1 MFKLID
7 YNKDRRWKIT
17 AEDVQ
22 NVFVLDKAG
31 VLMKDIATVLGVSHQ
46 RISQILDR
54 NRTMKE
60 VRKVQARKNMAKYR
74 RDKRYR
80 AKMLSD
86 KRLYYKYKVKV
97 WARLVNKN

>member
-22 NVFVLDKAG
+22 NVFTYYHWG
-31 VLMKDIATVLGVSHQ
+31 MTMEDIAKLYKISHQ
-46 RISQILDR
+46 RVSQILDI
-54 NRTMKE
+54 NKTME
-60 VRKVQARKNMAKYR
+60 GRRKVEARKNMAKYR
-74 RDKRYR
+74 RDDRYR

-97 WARLVNKN
+97 WAKLEKKG